1 VLISALAL
9 APSRASVQAP
19 PALAGS
25 YVACFRGAD
34 TTRPACGTLT
44 LAPTTSCGQA
54 DNVSSVYD
62 GYYSVLFSSLRLR
75 DSTAA
80 RPTNE
85 QRFTWTATPDGAVR
99 FTRMSFISDS
109 LLLGQTRCKTT
120 NDSDFEAS
128 GRAAGDSITGTW
140 GTLLDRSGPDTLGTF
155 ILRRMR

>member
-1 VLISALAL
+1 
-9 APSRASVQAP
+9 
-19 PALAGS
+19 
-25 YVACFRGAD
+25 VACFRGAD